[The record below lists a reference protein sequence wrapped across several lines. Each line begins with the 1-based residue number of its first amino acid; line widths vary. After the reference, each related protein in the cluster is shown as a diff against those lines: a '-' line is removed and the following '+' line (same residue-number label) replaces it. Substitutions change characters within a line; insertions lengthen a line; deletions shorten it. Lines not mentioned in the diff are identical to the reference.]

1 MAETPPSRV
10 SYDFVTRAIARTLG
24 NPGKGYYA
32 LLALAVALL
41 GVGIVCLLFLLRYG
55 LGLAGYSHPVYW
67 AVYITCFV
75 FWVGIAHSGT
85 LISAILFLFRSGWR
99 TAVYRTAEAMTVF
112 AVITAG
118 LFPLIHIGRQWYFYW
133 LVPYPNERGLWP
145 NFKSPLIWD
154 EFAIG
159 TYLTVSTVFLIMG
172 LIPDIAAVRDV
183 ATGWRKKLYAVT
195 SLGWRGTN
203 EQWRHYTRGYLYL
216 AALAT
221 PLVLSVHSVVSWDF
235 AMAIVPGWHATL
247 FAPYFV
253 AGAIY
258 SGVAMVITL
267 LVPIRKLFHLE
278 ELITVHHFE
287 NLAKL
292 CLLTGSIVSFSYLT
306 ENFVAWFSVNSAARA
321 AFWYRA
327 FAPYWWASWT
337 MNICN
342 GLLPWLL
349 WSKKIRTNITALF
362 VISIFVNIGMWFE
375 RYVIILV
382 SLAGEPFERLANA
395 LTAIFHPP
403 PTPGVLGVFGHVDA
417 TVDAIAQLR
426 RAGHTDFTVY
436 SPIPRHEIED
446 ALEQPVSPVRMFTL
460 IGGIAGCAIG
470 AWVTLYM
477 SYDWPLVL
485 GGKPIGSIP
494 PYVVIMFEMT
504 ILFGALSTILGIAFN
519 ALFAARRL
527 GTVAYDPRF
536 TNDKFG
542 IFVPSEP
549 ARAGQVETLLRGAGA
564 EEVRRA

>member
-1 MAETPPSRV
+1 VERSPVAETSTAAARGTRV
-10 SYDFVTRAIARTLG
+10 TYDFVTRTIARTLG
-24 NPGKGYYA
+24 NPGKGYFA
-32 LLALAVALL
+32 LLGSAVALL
-41 GVGIVCLLFLLRYG
+41 AVGIGCLLMLLRYG

-112 AVITAG
+112 AVMTAG

-133 LVPYPNERGLWP
+133 LIPYPNERGLWP

-159 TYLTVSTVFLIMG
+159 TYFTVSTVFLIMG

-183 ATGWRKKLYAVT
+183 ATGWRKKLYAIT

-203 EQWRHYTRGYLYL
+203 EQWRHFTRGYLYL

-267 LVPIRKLFHLE
+267 LMPIRKLFHLE
-278 ELITVHHFE
+278 DLITVHHFE

-292 CLLTGSIVSFSYLT
+292 CLLTGLIVSYSYCV
-306 ENFVAWFSVNSAARA
+306 ENFTAWFGGHHAERA

-327 FAPYWWASWT
+327 FGPFWWASWT

-342 GLLPWLL
+342 GILPWLL
-349 WSKKIRTNITALF
+349 WFKKIRTNILGLF

-375 RYVIILV
+375 RYVIIVV
-382 SLAGEPFERLANA
+382 SLAGEPFERFANA
-395 LTAIFHPP
+395 TYN
-403 PTPGVLGVFGHVDA
+403 PTWADWGIMAGSFGWFFMWFLLFVKNFPAVSISEVKEVLPAPSRGK
-417 TVDAIAQLR
+417 
-426 RAGHTDFTVY
+426 
-436 SPIPRHEIED
+436 
-446 ALEQPVSPVRMFTL
+446 ALH
-460 IGGIAGCAIG
+460 A
-470 AWVTLYM
+470 
-477 SYDWPLVL
+477 
-485 GGKPIGSIP
+485 
-494 PYVVIMFEMT
+494 
-504 ILFGALSTILGIAFN
+504 
-519 ALFAARRL
+519 
-527 GTVAYDPRF
+527 
-536 TNDKFG
+536 
-542 IFVPSEP
+542 
-549 ARAGQVETLLRGAGA
+549 
-564 EEVRRA
+564 